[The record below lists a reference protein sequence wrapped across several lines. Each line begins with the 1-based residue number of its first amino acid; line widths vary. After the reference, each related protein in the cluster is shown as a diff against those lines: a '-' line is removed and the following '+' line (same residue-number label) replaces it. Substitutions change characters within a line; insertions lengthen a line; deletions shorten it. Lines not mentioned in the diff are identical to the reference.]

1 MSQAHATSYCT
12 SVEDIKV
19 KLLARWTCVADD
31 KEPRILCLPF
41 YSMQLFFFFYELL
54 HFKRAAAAAAEAK
67 SMGYTYIYIFGWN
80 KMLLELGGR
89 RNRASKES
97 SGMAIRGFSSFSSV
111 VQREKKELAH
121 PPNWKCV
128 VVPAFSLSSPLLFI
142 LFHFK
147 SIYLF
152 SDLLLASVWLA
163 LLVLPPFFLFILKI
177 SSILNKNSAA
187 SKSQRVQNPRFN
199 QNKWLELTFADGQLW
214 KGSLS

>member
-1 MSQAHATSYCT
+1 
-12 SVEDIKV
+12 
-19 KLLARWTCVADD
+19 
-31 KEPRILCLPF
+31 
-41 YSMQLFFFFYELL
+41 
-54 HFKRAAAAAAEAK
+54 
-67 SMGYTYIYIFGWN
+67 
-80 KMLLELGGR
+80 MLLELGGR

-128 VVPAFSLSSPLLFI
+128 VVPAFSLSSPLLSI

-147 SIYLF
+147 SIYFF

-199 QNKWLELTFADGQLW
+199 QNKWLELTFAEKRRRIKSDGQLW
-214 KGSLS
+214 NGSLS